1 MSGETFD
8 VDAIASLDA
17 EHSLIGAL
25 LLDNAAFDRVSDV
38 LKPEYFF
45 SETNRRVYAE
55 IERQIMACKGC
66 DVVTVGIALSND
78 IEISDLHA
86 MAQYVPSA
94 ANVVRYAHTVVER
107 FKSRALLAVS
117 ANITELAQE
126 HQRSI
131 EERVDLAQAQLVKLV
146 GDAPR
151 DEWVDAADGM
161 VQHLSLLEDRAAGK
175 IKAIPTGLHDLDRL
189 LSGGLRPGSL
199 VIIGAR
205 PSMGKT
211 ALAMTIATHVAQDY
225 SVGFLSMEM
234 SHADLRDRLTALLGR
249 VPLDTVLQPS
259 LRGNELD
266 WDKVVDGIEKAKL
279 LNLNIS
285 DQGALTINQVRSK
298 ARNLKRTHGID
309 MLVVDYIGLM
319 NGLDAR
325 QQRTYQL
332 EEISRGLKSLAKEL
346 AIPVLCLAQLN
357 RKVEERTD
365 QSPNLSDLRDS
376 GAIEQD
382 ADVVLFVHRPIQTR
396 PDMGDEWKHY
406 AKLIAAKN
414 RQGRCGGLSLTYIGE
429 QTRFASWAGEAP
441 TRRTVHTGRGG
452 DVGL

>member
-1 MSGETFD
+1 MSAEAFD

-38 LKPEYFF
+38 LKPAYFF
-45 SETNRRVYAE
+45 SEINRRVYAE
-55 IERQIMACKGC
+55 IERQIMARQGC
-66 DVVTVGIALSND
+66 DVVTVGVALSND
-78 IEISDLHA
+78 IDMADLHA
-86 MAQYVPSA
+86 MAQFVPSS

-126 HQRSI
+126 HHRSI

-146 GDAPR
+146 GDAPQ
-151 DEWVDAADGM
+151 DEWVGAADGM
-161 VQHLSLLEDRAAGK
+161 AEHVQVLEDRAAGK
-175 IKAIPTGLHDLDRL
+175 IKAIPTGLHDLDRM
-189 LSGGLRPGSL
+189 LSGGLRPGNL

-211 ALAMTIATHVAQDY
+211 ALAMTIATHVAHDY

-234 SHADLRDRLTALLGR
+234 SHADLRDRLTASLGR
-249 VPLDTVLQPS
+249 VPLDTVLQPAA
-259 LRGNELD
+259 RGRELD
-266 WDKVVDGIEKAKL
+266 WNNVIDGIEKAKL
-279 LNLNIS
+279 LNLHIS
-285 DQGALTINQVRSK
+285 DQGGLTINQVRSK
-298 ARNLKRTHGID
+298 ARNLKRLRGID
-309 MLVVDYIGLM
+309 LLVVDYIGLM

-325 QQRTYQL
+325 QQRSYQL
-332 EEISRGLKSLAKEL
+332 EEISRGLKTLAKEL
-346 AIPVLCLAQLN
+346 GIAVLCLAQLN

-365 QSPNLSDLRDS
+365 HTPNLSDLRDS

-396 PDMGDEWKHY
+396 PDMGDEWKYY
-406 AKLIAAKN
+406 ARVIAAKN
-414 RQGRCGGLSLTYIGE
+414 RQGRCGALNLNYIGE
-429 QTRFASWAGEAP
+429 QTRFASWEGEAP
-441 TRRTVHTGRGG
+441 TRRTTHTGGG
-452 DVGL
+452 AGL